1 MEEVKIRLRT
11 DLRAP
16 FEKISVR
23 KGLPLS
29 ELAAAY
35 QPKLPY
41 RILAAK
47 VNRQLRELNKVID
60 EPEDV
65 TLLDMRANAVN
76 LMYQRSLSLLYL
88 KAIRDV
94 LGKVD
99 VFLGNSLN
107 KGIYTTIR
115 RGTHLSAEELRA
127 VDGRMRELVKADVSF
142 VKEIVDRETALAH
155 LREDGS
161 TGKIRLLES
170 AADFEWVA
178 FYSLDGFRNYFYGQM
193 LPSTG
198 YIEHFELRAYRNGVL
213 LRFPHR
219 SKPDEIPP
227 YTDEKKLYGAFG
239 EANRWGELLGISMA
253 ADLNERAE
261 GERAVEMIQ
270 LSEAL
275 HEKSVAGI
283 ADRVAK
289 ENKRLI
295 LIAGPSSSGK
305 TTFARRLCI
314 QLKVIGLSPLW
325 LSTDDYF
332 VNRAD
337 CPTDATGE
345 KNFEE
350 ITALDL
356 PLFNAHMNALL
367 HGETADIPRY
377 DFQEGAKFFG
387 ERITRGKQ
395 GQLIVIEGIHGL
407 NEQLTAD
414 IDDGEKFKIYIS
426 PLTAL
431 NIDEHNRIPTTD
443 VRFLRRMIRDARTRG
458 IDAKRTIATWPAVRA
473 GEDKNI
479 FPFSGEADVLFNSAH
494 IYELAVLKKYAM
506 PLLGTITE
514 TDEEYSE
521 AYRLRRFLQFF
532 KTIKDDSAIV
542 NNSIL
547 REFIGGSIF
556 EV

>member
-1 MEEVKIRLRT
+1 MDEIKIRLRT
-11 DLRAP
+11 DPRAP

-23 KGLPLS
+23 KGSLLS
-29 ELAAAY
+29 ELADAY
-35 QPKLPY
+35 RPKLPY

-47 VNRQLRELNKVID
+47 VNRQIRELNKTID
-60 EPEDV
+60 APEDI
-65 TLLDMRANAVN
+65 TLLDMRVNAVN

-88 KAIRDV
+88 KAVRDV
-94 LGKVD
+94 FGRVE

-107 KGIYTTIR
+107 KGIYTMIR
-115 RGTHLSAEELRA
+115 RGTRLSAEELRA
-127 VDGRMRELVKADVSF
+127 LDRRMRELVAADIPF

-161 TGKIRLLES
+161 AGKIRLLEG
-170 AADFEWVA
+170 AADFEWIA
-178 FYSLDGFRNYFYGQM
+178 FYALDGFRNYFYGQM

-198 YIEHFELRAYRNGVL
+198 YVEHFELRGYRNGVL
-213 LRFPHR
+213 LRFPHP
-219 SKPDEIPP
+219 SKPDAIPP

-239 EANRWGELLGISMA
+239 EANRWGELLGISVA
-253 ADLNERAE
+253 ADLNERAF

-275 HEKSVAGI
+275 HEKSIAGI
-283 ADRVAK
+283 ADRIAK

-314 QLKVIGLSPLW
+314 QLKVIGLGPL
-325 LSTDDYF
+325 LLGTDDYF
-332 VNRAD
+332 LDRAD
-337 CPTDATGE
+337 CPTDAFGE
-345 KNFEE
+345 KNFEDL
-350 ITALDL
+350 TALDSK
-356 PLFNAHMNALL
+356 LFIRHMNALL
-367 HGETADIPRY
+367 RGETADIPRY
-377 DFQEGAKFFG
+377 DFREGRKHFG
-387 ERITRGKQ
+387 ERVTKGKP
-395 GQLIVIEGIHGL
+395 GRIIVIEGIHGL
-407 NEQLTAD
+407 NRQLTEGIAD
-414 IDDGEKFKIYIS
+414 KEKFKIYIS

-443 VRFLRRMIRDARTRG
+443 VRLLRRMVRDARSRG
-458 IDAKRTIATWPAVRA
+458 IDAKRTIATWPSVRA

-506 PLLGTITE
+506 PLLGAIAETE
-514 TDEEYSE
+514 EEYSE
-521 AYRLRRFLQFF
+521 AYRLKRFLQFF
-532 KTIKDDSAIV
+532 KTIEDDSAIV

-556 EV
+556 G